1 MRQSVESPGGER
13 VQADAKLNSDCY
25 RIDDLDVDPGQ
36 RRVFRGDQEIQL
48 PKLSFSMLM
57 ALIKAAPNALS
68 IDELTDQVWDGAV
81 VSPATVSK
89 RAELLRQALGEDSQN
104 SRYVALVRGH
114 GYRLIPTP
122 AKTQRGAAHRT
133 LQTLVAT
140 AAIAA
145 LVAGFV
151 WFLMGD
157 TEPPPA
163 RSIAVLPFA
172 NLGLE
177 AESEYLSDGLA
188 TELTGLMTTIPDL
201 KVAARTSA
209 FAFKGRDIDV
219 TEIARQLRV
228 EHILSGSVQQSG
240 DRMRITAQLVEGH
253 DGYHIWSN
261 SWDRGLTDIFDI
273 QDEIAKAVIDSLQIQ
288 LLQDIPATQRADP
301 EAYTYY
307 LQGKRAF
314 AEDSEPD
321 AGETGGERHA
331 RALSLT
337 THALAIDPEYA
348 PAWGQLA
355 GIQFNQA
362 QWMTSDQAAAF
373 ARAEASAHRALELD
387 PYEVAALSTLGSVS
401 DGWHWDAES
410 AARWYK
416 RALTAA
422 PGDASTL
429 NAISVLYERLG
440 RTDTAHQYQLAAVDR
455 DPLNSQ
461 RAINLALSHWRQG
474 EFDAAREQL
483 ARARHIAPDAIRIQV
498 FEALFASLE
507 GNYEFVVRYSE
518 NSNRVLFACALH
530 KMKRQEEALAVL
542 QDLQS
547 AYPPGA
553 TSIAILYGCLNDKD
567 SAFAWLQRAYE
578 DHDAALRW
586 LRSNLAIENLQDDS
600 RWDAL
605 LQKVGVSDAHAQ
617 RVTEILGNLGL

>member
-1 MRQSVESPGGER
+1 M
-13 VQADAKLNSDCY
+13 QADASLNSDRY
-25 RIDDLDVDPGQ
+25 RIDDLDVDLGQ

-68 IDELTDQVWDGAV
+68 IDELTDQVWDGGV

-89 RAELLRQALGEDSQN
+89 RAELLRQALGEDSRN

-114 GYRLIPTP
+114 GYRLIPAP
-122 AKTQRGAAHRT
+122 LQIQRRAAKQYLSGF
-133 LQTLVAT
+133 LAT
-140 AAIAA
+140 AAVAL
-145 LVAGFV
+145 LVAGFA
-151 WFLMGD
+151 WFFMGD
-157 TEPPPA
+157 AEPPPTH
-163 RSIAVLPFA
+163 SIAVLPFA
-172 NLGLE
+172 NLSPE

-188 TELTGLMTTIPDL
+188 TELTGLMTTIPDF

-209 FAFKGRDIDV
+209 FAFKGRDVDV
-219 TEIARQLRV
+219 TDIAQQLRV
-228 EHILSGSVQQSG
+228 QHILSGSVQQSG
-240 DRMRITAQLVEGH
+240 DRLRITAQLVDGQ
-253 DGYHIWSN
+253 DGYHVWSN
-261 SWDRGLTDIFDI
+261 SWDLGLTDIFDI
-273 QDEIAKAVIDSLQIQ
+273 QDEIATAVIGSLQIQ
-288 LLQDIPATQRADP
+288 LLRDMPAAQRADP

-314 AEDSEPD
+314 AEDNEPNV
-321 AGETGGERHA
+321 GERGERHA

-362 QWMTSDQAAAF
+362 QWMTSDQAEAF

-387 PYEVAALSTLGSVS
+387 PNQVAALSVLGSVS

-410 AARWYK
+410 AAKWYK

-429 NAISVLYERLG
+429 NAISVLYGRLG
-440 RTDTAHQYQLAAVDR
+440 RPDTAHQYQLAANDR

-461 RAINLALSHWRQG
+461 RAINLALSFWRQG
-474 EFDAAREQL
+474 ELDAAREQL
-483 ARARHIAPDAIRIQV
+483 ARARHIAPDAVRIQV

-507 GNYEFVVRYSE
+507 GDYESVVRYSE
-518 NSNRVLFACALH
+518 KSNRVLFACALH
-530 KMKRQEEALAVL
+530 KMERLEESLAVL
-542 QDLQS
+542 KELQS
-547 AYPPGA
+547 ADPPGA
-553 TSIAILYGCLNDKD
+553 TSIAVLYGCLNDKD

-578 DHDAALRW
+578 EHDVALRW
-586 LRSNLAIENLQDDS
+586 LRDNMAIENLQDDP
-600 RWDAL
+600 RWEGL

-617 RVTEILGNLGL
+617 LVTGILGNLGL